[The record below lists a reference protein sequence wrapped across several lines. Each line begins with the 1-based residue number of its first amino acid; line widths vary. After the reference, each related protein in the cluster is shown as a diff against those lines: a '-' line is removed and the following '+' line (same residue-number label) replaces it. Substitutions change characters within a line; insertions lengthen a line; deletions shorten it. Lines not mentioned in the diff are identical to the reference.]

1 MLGNIKSIITFICL
15 TVATTTLSQEKGDSV
30 IYLIETGYLIS
41 SRGNTPFWLLSNNYS
56 TISYNSPNVW
66 ARAGFSG
73 RVGII
78 KSLSL
83 IYGADL
89 IDHYSGQN
97 ELILHQAHVGFKIG
111 RITLR
116 AGRYEQQFGNQDPS
130 LSSGGLIWSGNAR
143 PIPDISLSV
152 PEYMP
157 LPFTKKFVE
166 FKGGI
171 SHGWFE
177 NNQYISD
184 VWLHH
189 KYLFLRIGGT
199 LPVHLEYGLHHFA
212 QWGGKSSNPLY
223 GDLPNDLKTFMK
235 VFLAHGGGEN
245 APVDEASNVIG
256 NHIGSHNLA
265 FDFKANSISLK
276 FYWQTI
282 FEDRSGLLL
291 RNIKDGLWGLS
302 ISSESWKYVSNFLV
316 EFINTTDQS
325 GRIHE
330 HYEDSVLI
338 YDGGNDNYFGHF
350 IYQEGWA
357 TRGMSIGTPLITSPI
372 FSESNLW
379 PFNNKI
385 TALHLGIEGIIK
397 NVNYNALYTYSRN
410 YGTNAIPF
418 PERKDQHSLL
428 LKSTFSNL
436 LPWDISMSVAVAADI
451 GELFENNVGIMLS
464 FRKEGLI
471 KLKSKNNK

>member
-1 MLGNIKSIITFICL
+1 
-15 TVATTTLSQEKGDSV
+15 
-30 IYLIETGYLIS
+30 
-41 SRGNTPFWLLSNNYS
+41 
-56 TISYNSPNVW
+56 
-66 ARAGFSG
+66 
-73 RVGII
+73 
-78 KSLSL
+78 
-83 IYGADL
+83 
-89 IDHYSGQN
+89 
-97 ELILHQAHVGFKIG
+97 
-111 RITLR
+111 
-116 AGRYEQQFGNQDPS
+116 
-130 LSSGGLIWSGNAR
+130 
-143 PIPDISLSV
+143 
-152 PEYMP
+152 MP
-157 LPFTKKFVE
+157 LSFYKRFAE
-166 FKGGI
+166 FKGEI

-235 VFLAHGGGEN
+235 VFLAHGGIEN
-245 APVDEASNVIG
+245 APVDESSNVIG

-265 FDFKANSISLK
+265 LDFKANSISLK

-357 TRGMSIGTPLITSPI
+357 TREMSIGTPLITSPI

-397 NVNYNALYTYSRN
+397 NVNYKALYTYSRN

-418 PERKDQHSLL
+418 PESKDQHSIL
-428 LKSTFSNL
+428 LKSTISNF
-436 LPWDISMSVAVAADI
+436 LPWNISMSVAVAADV

-464 FRKEGLI
+464 FRKEGLV
-471 KLKSKNNK
+471 KQKSKND